1 MLSGNIIYSTPN
13 NTVIMKWRATLRCMN
28 GLHIKVS
35 INTIHLI
42 YEGSSNL
49 EYVPNMCIGP
59 AQTDIYVALTI

>member
-1 MLSGNIIYSTPN
+1 
-13 NTVIMKWRATLRCMN
+13 MN

-49 EYVPNMCIGP
+49 EYIPNMCIGTI
-59 AQTDIYVALTI
+59 QHKQIYMSHWPFEHDMDVIN